1 MGKIIRLK
9 QNSADW
15 TEWRK
20 SGLGASD
27 APIIMEKSP
36 WSTPYKLYLEK
47 TTDQNFFQ
55 ENRATLKGR
64 ALEGKAR
71 KSAEEKLDQIFTPK
85 CYQHQKYPWM
95 FASLD
100 GINMDGEILEIK
112 CPYKPEDPKSDH
124 QLALQGKIPEKYY
137 PQLQHQLEVAG
148 AKKGYY
154 YSFDGENGVLVP
166 FKRDE
171 DFIKDLIEKEKAFW
185 ECIKKLTPPKL
196 TEKDYRVIN
205 EEEPCKKAEKVIAL
219 RKVIEVAKKE
229 LNPLEEELK
238 NSYARDM
245 SAIIGKLKITR
256 YVKKGCIDYHSIPE
270 LKGVDLEP
278 YRKAAIIGF
287 RLSEIDGCK

>member
-1 MGKIIRLK
+1 
-9 QNSADW
+9 
-15 TEWRK
+15 
-20 SGLGASD
+20 
-27 APIIMEKSP
+27 
-36 WSTPYKLYLEK
+36 
-47 TTDQNFFQ
+47 
-55 ENRATLKGR
+55 
-64 ALEGKAR
+64 
-71 KSAEEKLDQIFTPK
+71 
-85 CYQHQKYPWM
+85 M

-166 FKRDE
+166 FERDE
-171 DFIKDLIEKEKAFW
+171 GFIKELIEKEKDFW
-185 ECIKKLTPPKL
+185 ECVKKLTPPKL
-196 TEKDYRVIN
+196 TEKDYRVID

-229 LNPLEEELK
+229 LNPLEDELK

-256 YVKKGCIDYHSIPE
+256 YVKKGCVDYPSIPE
-270 LKGVDLEP
+270 LKGVDLES

-287 RLSEIDGCK
+287 RLSEIDACK